1 MILQLTIIS
10 VFALACGAAEAMI
23 IHQQSKLINDF
34 DKQIKKTI
42 QICNNAL
49 IDYHKEL
56 MKNMKIGMIIAKA
69 DMEKEN
75 YGITMK
81 KIKEELQG

>member
-10 VFALACGAAEAMI
+10 VFAIACGIAEALI
-23 IHQQSKLINDF
+23 INKQCELLNDF
-34 DKQIKKTI
+34 EKQVQETI
-42 QICNNAL
+42 ELCGQTML
-49 IDYHKEL
+49 DYNREL
-56 MKNMKIGMIIAKA
+56 QRNMKINLIIAKA

-81 KIKEELQG
+81 KIKEELKD